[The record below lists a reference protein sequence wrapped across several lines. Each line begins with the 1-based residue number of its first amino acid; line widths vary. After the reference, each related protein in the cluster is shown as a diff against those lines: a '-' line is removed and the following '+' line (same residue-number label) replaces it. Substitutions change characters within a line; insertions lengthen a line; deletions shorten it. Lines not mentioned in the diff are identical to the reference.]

1 MARLARTKEAKTPR
15 KGVPLHPVEVRGG
28 KAYIGARH
36 IGLGRRKDK
45 PDPRDS
51 IARLPALPRAAEA
64 ALPDY
69 KNWGDSTWRGD
80 QGAFPHCVAY
90 SATHRIE
97 NSPTTYPES
106 GPVVDPTDVYA
117 RAQLIDEYAGEN
129 YDGTSVRAGAKVML
143 EKGFISEYQ
152 RITTL
157 QELIDFLR
165 RPASAGG
172 GPVLIGIDW
181 YSSMFSPVY
190 EQDALGDYRWMLV
203 PSGSA
208 AGGHAVLVNGVN
220 VPRMTFR
227 ILNSW
232 GRDWG
237 VDGRAS
243 MRFSDMEDLLF
254 SQGGDAWRYV
264 EKRPVA

>member
-1 MARLARTKEAKTPR
+1 VAKLAKTKEAKAP
-15 KGVPLHPVEVRGG
+15 KEGVRLHPVEVKDG
-28 KAYIGARH
+28 KTYIGARH
-36 IGLGRRKDK
+36 IRLGRRKDK
-45 PDPRDS
+45 RDPRDK
-51 IARLPALPRAAEA
+51 IARLPALAPVAEVV
-64 ALPDY
+64 LPDFKY
-69 KNWGDSTWRGD
+69 WADSTWRGD

-97 NSPTTYPES
+97 NSPTTYPEP
-106 GPVVDPTDVYA
+106 GPVIDPTDVYD
-117 RAQLIDEYAGEN
+117 RAQLIDEWPGEN

-157 QELIDFLR
+157 QELIDFIR
-165 RPASAGG
+165 RPATAGG

-181 YSSMFSPVY
+181 YSGMFSPVY
-190 EQDALGDYRWMLV
+190 EKDALGDYRWMLI
-203 PSGSA
+203 PSGA
-208 AGGHAVLVNGVN
+208 VAGGHAVLVNGVN

-237 VDGRAS
+237 IDGRAS
-243 MRFSDMEDLLF
+243 MRFSDMDNLLF

-264 EKRPVA
+264 EKRPTG

>member
-1 MARLARTKEAKTPR
+1 MAKLAKTKEARAPK
-15 KGVPLHPVEVRGG
+15 KGARLHPVEVKDG
-28 KAYIGARH
+28 KTFIGARH
-36 IGLGRRKDK
+36 IRLGRRKDEK
-45 PDPRDS
+45 DARDR
-51 IARLPALPRAAEA
+51 IARLEA
-64 ALPDY
+64 APPVAEEVLPDWRY
-69 KNWGDSTWRGD
+69 WGDLTWRGD

-97 NSPTTYPES
+97 DSPTTYPENGS
-106 GPVVDPTDVYA
+106 VVDPVVVYE
-117 RAQLIDEYAGEN
+117 RAQQLDGWPGEN

-157 QELIDFLR
+157 QDLIDFIR
-165 RPASAGG
+165 RPATAGG

-181 YSSMFSPVY
+181 HSGMFSPVY
-190 EQDALGDYRWMLV
+190 EKDALGDYRWMLI
-203 PSGSA
+203 PTGSV

-243 MRFSDMEDLLF
+243 MRFSDMENLLF
-254 SQGGDAWRYV
+254 SEGGDAWRYV
-264 EKRPVA
+264 ERRPPA